1 LSVRVSF
8 PSVRDKDGSVGHL
21 VDMILLGPDGTE
33 MREYDGEIVKPKE
46 IVDDVRKALSEVE
59 TNNETRRRDG

>member
-1 LSVRVSF
+1 MFRE
-8 PSVRDKDGSVGHL
+8 KGQDGSVGHL
-21 VDMILLGPDGTE
+21 VDMILLGPDGRE

>member
-1 LSVRVSF
+1 MFRE
-8 PSVRDKDGSVGHL
+8 KGQDGSVGHL

>member
-1 LSVRVSF
+1 
-8 PSVRDKDGSVGHL
+8 
-21 VDMILLGPDGTE
+21 MILLGPDGRE

-59 TNNETRRRDG
+59 TNNEARRRDG